1 MNRLLLWFAYFLIVT
16 TPIQIAFCL
25 WIFFFLMS
33 PDYSFFSFSTSEFM
47 DLTFLKYLKAWIY
60 SWLWNDFLDFIWS
73 LPAALMSLL
82 KLIINTCGEF
92 SKDLTESGGDTI
104 VTKAILLLKKK
115 GKHSNWNL
123 LNINYT

>member
-25 WIFFFLMS
+25 WIFFYLMG

-47 DLTFLKYLKAWIY
+47 DLTILKYLKPWIY

-82 KLIINTCGEF
+82 KLIINTWLG
-92 SKDLTESGGDTI
+92 I
-104 VTKAILLLKKK
+104 WLLPIARK
-115 GKHSNWNL
+115 
-123 LNINYT
+123 LNE

>member
-1 MNRLLLWFAYFLIVT
+1 MNRLLLGFAYFLIVT

-60 SWLWNDFLDFIWS
+60 SWLWNDFLDVIWS

-82 KLIINTCGEF
+82 KLIINTWLGIWLLNP
-92 SKDLTESGGDTI
+92 KP
-104 VTKAILLLKKK
+104 KAIERTSKFIVHIMIFYSSRF
-115 GKHSNWNL
+115 GSYPFNG
-123 LNINYT
+123 